1 MKRNQDNFSDLQ
13 AFKAYLVEL
22 HEHEDGNEV
31 HEGGVELE
39 GDVGG
44 TDVIAGA
51 HNPLHEEG
59 QAQGEVEAV
68 LGRHSVALRRDGLI
82 LTQESVVLQFLKVDD
97 GHKEQAKHAVA
108 EITENVIE
116 ISKKTQRLSA

>member
-1 MKRNQDNFSDLQ
+1 MQS
-13 AFKAYLVEL
+13 FKAYLVEL

-51 HNPLHEEG
+51 HDPLHEEG
-59 QAQGEVEAV
+59 QTEGEVETV
-68 LGRHSVALRRDGLI
+68 LGGNSELLLLDGGI
-82 LTQESVVLQFLKVDD
+82 VLQEGFVLHLLEEDD
-97 GHKEQAKHAVA
+97 AHEEETKDAVA
-108 EITENVIE
+108 EVTEDVIE
-116 ISKKTQRLSA
+116 ISD